1 MWIEALPS
9 GKYKARERYKD
20 LLTGKVK
27 IVSVT
32 LDKDTAKARKAAAEQ
47 LRVRVEKLQDAC
59 PDQEITLS
67 ELCSLYLAHQQNTK
81 RPQTYQRDQSVIPL
95 VVAAL
100 GNDVKANKLSARHII
115 QSLEKAKSKNTTRN
129 TYLGHIKKMLR
140 WAYQNDYVENIL
152 YLDKVKPWPDN
163 RKERI
168 EDKYLTSEELKA
180 LLDGMEIYK
189 WKLLTQFLALSGL
202 RIGEAMALQDSDVG
216 ECIIVNKTLVLR
228 DGSVSDTA
236 KTDAGNRE
244 VFIQEELLPVIKALR
259 KEKQIDQ
266 FEKGYRSTKFLFDFA
281 YPAYDVFL
289 KRQSAKIINH
299 RISPHA
305 LRHTH
310 VSLLAEQGVSLDVIS
325 RRVGHEGSDV
335 TKKIYLHITEKQK
348 ERDREKVDKIRLL
361 G

>member
-20 LLTGKVK
+20 LLTGKDK

-32 LDKDTAKARKAAAEQ
+32 IDKDTSKTRKAAAEQ
-47 LRVRVEKLQDAC
+47 LRAKIEKLQDTS

-67 ELCSLYLAHQQNTK
+67 ELCKLYLSHQQQTK

-95 VVAAL
+95 AVAAL
-100 GNDVKANKLSARHII
+100 GNDIKANKLSARHII

-129 TYLGHIKKMLR
+129 TYLGHIKKLLR
-140 WAYQNDYVENIL
+140 WAYQNDYVENIS
-152 YLDKVKPWPDN
+152 YLDKVQPWPDN

-202 RIGEAMALQDSDVG
+202 RIGEAMALEDSDVG

-244 VFIQEELLPVIKALR
+244 VFVQEELVPVIKALR
-259 KEKQIDQ
+259 KEKKIDQ
-266 FEKGYRSTKFLFDFA
+266 IEKGYRSTKFLFDFA

-289 KRQSAKIINH
+289 KRQSEKIIKH

-348 ERDREKVDKIRLL
+348 EKDREKVEKVRLL